1 MVPDVVAAQL
11 LTFDSRRRRSWIV
24 TGRFELPSRIVV
36 SAEGAA
42 LHRRRTAGCTY
53 PATVRVY
60 LCRHAQAVAGEPD
73 ELRELTA
80 EGVEQA
86 RALGARLAALPVP
99 PRLVLT
105 SPLLR
110 ARQTGA
116 EIARETG
123 ATARVEEAL
132 APGATAAVLIAAL
145 ADEPGPVATVGHQP
159 DCSEIALAVLGRDPG
174 FPVAGMVEL
183 ELDA

>member
-1 MVPDVVAAQL
+1 V
-11 LTFDSRRRRSWIV
+11 
-24 TGRFELPSRIVV
+24 
-36 SAEGAA
+36 
-42 LHRRRTAGCTY
+42 
-53 PATVRVY
+53 VRVY
-60 LCRHAQAVAGEPD
+60 LCRHAQAAVGEPD

-86 RALGARLAALPVP
+86 RALGARLAALPAP
-99 PRLVLT
+99 PQLVMT

-123 ATARVEEAL
+123 ATVRVEGAL

-174 FPVAGMVEL
+174 FPVAGMAEL
-183 ELDA
+183 ELTA